1 MFYDPSVTNDDMLRS
16 ILHAA
21 RLRELLTNTLQES
34 DSPDFRL
41 LLEESTEW
49 TKQTFPHFKAQLEAK
64 EWRMDEVCFADHGRR
79 VSWKTSIT
87 KTD

>member
-1 MFYDPSVTNDDMLRS
+1 MFYDPAVTNDDMLRS

-21 RLRELLTNTLQES
+21 RLRELLSRTPTEF
-34 DSPDFRL
+34 DSPDFRS

-49 TKQTFPHFKAQLEAK
+49 TRNTFPDFKAQLETS

-79 VSWKTSIT
+79 VSWKNGLQ
-87 KTD
+87 KAE